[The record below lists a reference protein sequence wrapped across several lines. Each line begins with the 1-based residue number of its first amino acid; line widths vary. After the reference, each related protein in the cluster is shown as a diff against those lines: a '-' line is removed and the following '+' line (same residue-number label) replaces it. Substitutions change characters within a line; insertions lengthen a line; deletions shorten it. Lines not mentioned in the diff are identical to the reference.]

1 MSVISSDEE
10 VGLHINACY
19 VITEFLYILYNETR
33 NMRSNIIIDEFIMLV
48 IGFLSYKRFFR
59 DYKICRLIVLYLWYM
74 NFNIRTKAYYD
85 RAFIWFEH
93 LRTFGFLCVGL
104 LPFIRGG

>member
-1 MSVISSDEE
+1 MSIISSDEE
-10 VGLHINACY
+10 VGLHINVCY

-33 NMRSNIIIDEFIMLV
+33 NMRSNIIIDEFIMLL

-59 DYKICRLIVLYLWYM
+59 NYKICRLIVLYLWYM
-74 NFNIRTKAYYD
+74 NFNIRTKAYND

-93 LRTFGFLCVGL
+93 LRTFGYLSVGL